1 MRVPVYPF
9 DLTPK
14 RRFKR
19 IAKVLRRYW
28 PSDNGISLMTA
39 QEILAQGLGYRD
51 FHDVLRSSENCLS
64 DAPVPT
70 LAEVRDNVSTSVFH
84 FLTSSNSADI
94 NESDIERMV
103 MLLPLH
109 ELLAFQSFRQGQG
122 QGQTANIVKTDCHS
136 SPMNPRQKPSEN
148 AESLTHNASN
158 STGGAPSDAASP
170 LTSKKYLSG
179 SELHAIEEVVRRKGI
194 LRDRVL
200 CSVLLSG
207 IRQAELFQ
215 IKVKNADYIHHVVTL
230 EVPTTK
236 LDTHR
241 QQRIFN
247 SADASLVSRYVEE
260 SGLSDGDY
268 LFPSGKVAG
277 HPMTS
282 FELKKILRSWLLD
295 AKIDPTGVSIHT
307 IRHSAILR
315 LCLTLAESA
324 GPEKP
329 SSMGHYTTELMRYC
343 AFLRDKGPK

>member
-39 QEILAQGLGYRD
+39 QEVLAQGLGYRD

-70 LAEVRDNVSTSVFH
+70 LAEIRDNVSTSVFH
-84 FLTSSNSADI
+84 FLKSSSSAVI
-94 NESDIERMV
+94 NDSDIERLV

-122 QGQTANIVKTDCHS
+122 QTANIVERGSHS
-136 SPMNPRQKPSEN
+136 SAMNPRQEPSETVQT
-148 AESLTHNASN
+148 LTRKASN
-158 STGGAPSDAASP
+158 SPGGAPSDAAIP
-170 LTSKKYLSG
+170 LKSKKYLSG
-179 SELHAIEEVVRRKGI
+179 NELHAIEEVVRRKAI

-215 IKVKNADYIHHVVTL
+215 IKVKNVDYIHHVVTL

-236 LDTHR
+236 SNTYR
-241 QQRIFN
+241 QQRIFT
-247 SADASLVSRYVEE
+247 SADASLVSSYVEE
-260 SGLSDGDY
+260 SGLSEGDY

-307 IRHSAILR
+307 IRHSVILR
-315 LCLTLAESA
+315 LCLTLAEST
-324 GPEKP
+324 GPEKS
-329 SSMGHYTTELMRYC
+329 SSMGHYTTVIMRYC
-343 AFLRDKGPK
+343 AFLRDKDPK